1 MDIKSDNRT
10 DTGLVSLQS
19 MNNLDNL
26 SSLKVF
32 TRAAEAHSFTEA
44 GNQLGLS
51 SSAVGKAIARLESRL
66 GVRLFHRSTRS
77 VRMTEEGQRF
87 LESCRRIFSEIDAI
101 ETGFAESKSRPSGRL
116 RVSLPLVGTL
126 MMPTLTAFMV
136 AYPDIELD
144 LHFSD
149 HLVDVVNDGFD
160 VVVRTGEATDSRL
173 IARSLGNY
181 HLQLVGSPT
190 YLARA
195 GVPEVPE
202 DLVGHA
208 CLHHRF
214 ATNGKLERWPLRT
227 RAGLDDV
234 AVPVMSTCSS
244 VEPLIALAEAGL
256 GITCIPDFAWRR
268 QQAAG
273 SLVEILGEHVEHTGT
288 FRAVWPSSPYLSPKL
303 RAFVEFLSVHLFPRS
318 SSPSKSAALS
328 VAKVPR
334 KKAARA

>member
-1 MDIKSDNRT
+1 
-10 DTGLVSLQS
+10 

-32 TRAAEAHSFTEA
+32 TRAAEALSFTEA

-101 ETGFAESKSRPSGRL
+101 ETGFAEAKSRPSGRL

-160 VVVRTGEATDSRL
+160 VVVRTGDATDSRL
-173 IARSLGNY
+173 ITRSLGNY
-181 HLQLVGSPT
+181 HLQLVGSPA
-190 YLARA
+190 YFKRA
-195 GVPEVPE
+195 GMPESPAE
-202 DLVGHA
+202 LVKHV

-227 RAGLDDV
+227 RAGVDDV
-234 AVPVMSTCSS
+234 AVPVMSSCSS

-256 GITCIPDFAWRR
+256 GITCVPDFAWRR
-268 QQAAG
+268 QQAEG
-273 SLVEILGEHVEHTGT
+273 SLVQVLGQHVEHTGT

-303 RAFVEFLSVHLFPRS
+303 RAFVEFLSVHLLPPS
-318 SSPSKSAALS
+318 STSPKSRVSPAA
-328 VAKVPR
+328 AKPR
-334 KKAARA
+334 KRATRP

>member
-1 MDIKSDNRT
+1 
-10 DTGLVSLQS
+10 

-51 SSAVGKAIARLESRL
+51 SSAVGKAIARLEQRL

-87 LESCRRIFSEIDAI
+87 LESCRRIFSEIEAI
-101 ETGFAESKSRPSGRL
+101 ETGFAETKSRPSGRL
-116 RVSLPLVGTL
+116 RVSLPSVGTL
-126 MMPTLTAFMV
+126 MIPTLTGFMV
-136 AYPDIELD
+136 AYPEIELD

-160 VVVRTGEATDSRL
+160 VVVRTGDATDSRL

-181 HLQLVGSPT
+181 HLQLVGSPA
-190 YLARA
+190 YFKRA
-195 GVPEVPE
+195 GVPKRPE
-202 DLVGHA
+202 ELAKHV

-214 ATNGKLERWPLRT
+214 ATNGKLERWPLKAI
-227 RAGLDDV
+227 AGADDV

-244 VEPLIALAEAGL
+244 IEPLIALAEAGL
-256 GITCIPDFAWRR
+256 GIVCVPDFVWRR
-268 QQAAG
+268 QQADG
-273 SLVEILGEHVEHTGT
+273 SLVQVLAEHTEHTGT
-288 FRAVWPSSPYLSPKL
+288 FRAVWPASPYLSPKL
-303 RAFVEFLSVHLFPRS
+303 RAFVDFLSVHLL
-318 SSPSKSAALS
+318 SSPNKSSKASDATS
-328 VAKVPR
+328 GGSPVQSPRAKG
-334 KKAARA
+334 KKA

>member
-1 MDIKSDNRT
+1 
-10 DTGLVSLQS
+10 

-51 SSAVGKAIARLESRL
+51 SSAVGKAIARLEQRL

-87 LESCRRIFSEIDAI
+87 LESCRRIFSEIEAI
-101 ETGFAESKSRPSGRL
+101 ETGFAETKNRPSGRL
-116 RVSLPLVGTL
+116 RVSLPSVGTL
-126 MMPTLTAFMV
+126 MMPTLTQFMA
-136 AYPDIELD
+136 AYPEIELD

-173 IARSLGNY
+173 IARSLGHY
-181 HLQLVGSPT
+181 HLQLVGAPA
-190 YLARA
+190 YFKRA
-195 GVPEVPE
+195 GVPKKPE
-202 DLVGHA
+202 ELTSHV

-227 RAGLDDV
+227 PAGVDDV
-234 AVPVMSTCSS
+234 SVPVMSTCSS
-244 VEPLIALAEAGL
+244 IEPLIALAEAGL
-256 GITCIPDFAWRR
+256 GIACVPDFAWRR
-268 QQAAG
+268 QLAEG
-273 SLVEILGEHVEHTGT
+273 SLVPVLAEHIEHTGT
-288 FRAVWPSSPYLSPKL
+288 FRAVWPASPYLSPKL
-303 RAFVEFLSVHLFPRS
+303 RAFVEFLSAHLLPPLSGLSKKSRTTAADSLIAPASREKPR
-318 SSPSKSAALS
+318 
-328 VAKVPR
+328 
-334 KKAARA
+334 RA